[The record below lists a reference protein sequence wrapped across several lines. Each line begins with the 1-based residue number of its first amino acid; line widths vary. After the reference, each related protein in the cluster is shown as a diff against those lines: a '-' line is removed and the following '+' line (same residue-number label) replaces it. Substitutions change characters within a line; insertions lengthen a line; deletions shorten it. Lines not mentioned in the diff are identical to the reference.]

1 MNKRSTKPTARVRR
15 RLRSVVGRVQ
25 SAYLNI
31 QAARRDLDWA
41 LRYGFDDQRVDSVRS
56 LSDAL
61 VQIQAAISKL
71 TANNKLSV
79 SGERKETDAKH

>member
-1 MNKRSTKPTARVRR
+1 MNKLSTQPKARVRR

-31 QAARRDLDWA
+31 QTARRDLDWA

-71 TANNKLSV
+71 TAN
-79 SGERKETDAKH
+79 KEVDRDE